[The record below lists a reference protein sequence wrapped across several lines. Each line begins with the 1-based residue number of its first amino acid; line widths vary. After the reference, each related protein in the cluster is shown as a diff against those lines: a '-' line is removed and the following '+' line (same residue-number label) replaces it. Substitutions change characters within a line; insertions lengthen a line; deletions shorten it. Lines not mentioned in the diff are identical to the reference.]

1 MWFDESYHCFADSPM
16 SRGVSILISKTLPL
30 KIQNVHKSNDGR
42 IILLNCELLENEITI
57 VNIYAPNNEKM
68 RIEFFNKTKSF
79 IRKHCVNSNNLIV
92 A

>member
-42 IILLNCELLENEITI
+42 IKNTEC
-57 VNIYAPNNEKM
+57 
-68 RIEFFNKTKSF
+68 S
-79 IRKHCVNSNNLIV
+79 
-92 A
+92 